1 LSHYRLM
8 NKIVESYKRKLASED
23 GWVLKRG
30 AQLRIAL
37 CYPNVYSIG
46 MANLGFQAM
55 YELLNNIP
63 EVSCE
68 RVFLP
73 DSVRSPSVSEGSS
86 ASERVRS
93 PRVKAGSPREQ
104 LARGASKGNLR
115 NRALPHGRA
124 SDTEYSPNSSG
135 YGVRQNIAVRAI
147 NELAEYQRTRTPLL
161 SLESQTP
168 VRDFDVVAFSI
179 SFETDYVNMARM
191 LQMSGVPLWSKDR
204 TERDP
209 LIVMGGAASFLNPEP
224 IAEFTD
230 VIGVGEGEVLGPK
243 LVDAI
248 FENDSKG
255 ELLLALARQGRGFYV
270 PALYFV
276 GYNDDGTVNTYTPT
290 EEGVPARVGRAISAE
305 NPKEGS
311 LRRAIKK
318 QQFDLVEQLRRD
330 EVFAPST
337 TIFAPQA
344 EMGDRFL
351 VEISRGCSQGCR
363 FCWAGYNY
371 WPPRVVPARDILA
384 KAAAWRGK
392 TDKIGLVSTAV
403 CDHPEISEILQG
415 LRAMDYRISV
425 SSLRLDQ
432 ISDELL
438 DALVESRDQ
447 QIAVAPETG
456 SDRLRRVINKNL
468 TNDEIVDICGAVFDR
483 GMLTI
488 KLYMMVGLPTETDE
502 DLDEMIVL
510 VERIKDRMLEAGKRF
525 GYAGKII
532 PSLNGFVPKP
542 NTPFQWEPICE
553 EKELKRRLK
562 YVSKKLSRIPNVEV
576 RAMSS
581 RIAHEQAL
589 LSSGDRRIAKVIEAT
604 ARLHGDLNGAIRE
617 TGIDPAFH
625 TSRTRSHDEILP
637 WEIVDAGLG
646 RPFME
651 REHERAHEARS
662 TAPCPSVNQC
672 TRCGV
677 CPTTWLA
684 EAPPA
689 LVQLK
694 AFATS
699 ATSTAN
705 V

>member
-1 LSHYRLM
+1 M
-8 NKIVESYKRKLASED
+8 KKIVESYKHKLANEE

-30 AQLRIAL
+30 AQLRLAL
-37 CYPNVYSIG
+37 CYPNAYSIG

-55 YELLNNIP
+55 YEIFNNIP

-73 DSVRSPSVSEGSS
+73 DSVRSQRAGKGSGYDQ
-86 ASERVRS
+86 AS
-93 PRVKAGSPREQ
+93 
-104 LARGASKGNLR
+104 N
-115 NRALPHGRA
+115 GRA
-124 SDTEYSPNSSG
+124 TQPIDEMHEY
-135 YGVRQNIAVRAI
+135 
-147 NELAEYQRTRTPLL
+147 ERTRTPLL

-191 LQMSGVPLWSKDR
+191 MQLSGVPVWSKDR
-204 TERDP
+204 TKHDP
-209 LIVMGGAASFLNPEP
+209 LIVMGGASSFLNPEP

-230 VIGVGEGEVLGPK
+230 VIAVGEGEILGPK
-243 LVDAI
+243 LVDTI
-248 FENDSKG
+248 LENEIK
-255 ELLLALARQGRGFYV
+255 EEVLLALARQGRGFYV
-270 PALYFV
+270 PSLHFV
-276 GYNDDGTVNTYTPT
+276 SYNDDGTVAAYTPL
-290 EEGVPARVGRAISAE
+290 EEGVPARIGRAITAE

-311 LRRAIKK
+311 LRRAIRK
-318 QQFDLVEQLRRD
+318 QQLDIVAQLKRD

-337 TIFAPQA
+337 TIWAPQA

-351 VEISRGCSQGCR
+351 IEISRGCSQGCR

-384 KAAAWRGK
+384 KAKQWRAK

-483 GMLTI
+483 GMLTV

-502 DLDEMIVL
+502 DLEEMIVL
-510 VERIKDRMLEAGKRF
+510 VERIKDRMLEAGRRF
-525 GYAGKII
+525 GRAGKII

-562 YVSKKLSRIPNVEV
+562 FVSKKLARIPNVEV
-576 RAMSS
+576 RSMSA

-589 LSSGDRRIAKVIEAT
+589 FSSGDRSIARVIEAT
-604 ARLHGDLNGAIRE
+604 ARLNGNLHAAIRE
-617 TGIDPAFH
+617 TGVDLAFH
-625 TSRTRSHDEILP
+625 TSRRRSYDEILP
-637 WEIVDAGLG
+637 WEIVNSGLS
-646 RPFME
+646 REFMQQE
-651 REHERAHEARS
+651 DERAHEARS

-684 EAPPA
+684 EAPAA

-694 AFATS
+694 AFAAAPS
-699 ATSTAN
+699 A
-705 V
+705 VV

>member
-1 LSHYRLM
+1 MSYTS
-8 NKIVESYKRKLASED
+8 IVESYKRKLASED

-30 AQLRIAL
+30 CQLRIAL
-37 CYPNVYSIG
+37 CYPNTYAIG

-55 YELLNNIP
+55 YELFNNIP

-73 DSVRSPSVSEGSS
+73 DSVRSPIVSEGSVS
-86 ASERVRS
+86 TRRLNERGNGATVRE
-93 PRVKAGSPREQ
+93 R
-104 LARGASKGNLR
+104 SKR
-115 NRALPHGRA
+115 NREGGSGYEGALPHGRA
-124 SDTEYSPNSSG
+124 NAPIDELREY
-135 YGVRQNIAVRAI
+135 
-147 NELAEYQRTRTPLL
+147 ERTRTPLL
-161 SLESQTP
+161 SLESQTR
-168 VRDFDVVAFSI
+168 VRDFDVIAFSI

-191 LQMSGVPLWSKDR
+191 LQMSGVPVWAKDR

-224 IAEFTD
+224 IAELTD
-230 VIGVGEGEVLGPK
+230 VIGVGEGEILGAK

-248 FENDSKG
+248 LENESKA
-255 ELLLALARQGRGFYV
+255 ELLLALAQQGRGFYV
-270 PALYFV
+270 PSLYFV
-276 GYNDDGTVNTYTPT
+276 SYHEDGTVASYTPT

-311 LRRAIKK
+311 LRRAIRKN
-318 QQFDLVEQLRRD
+318 QIDIAAQLRRD

-384 KAAAWRGK
+384 KAKQWRAK

-502 DLDEMIVL
+502 DLDEMVML
-510 VERIKDRMLEAGKRF
+510 VERIKNRMLEAGKRF
-525 GYAGKII
+525 GRAGKII

-562 YVSKKLSRIPNVEV
+562 YVCKRMARIPNVEV
-576 RAMSS
+576 RAMSA

-604 ARLHGDLNGAIRE
+604 ARLNGDLNAAIRE
-617 TGIDPAFH
+617 TGIDPHLH
-625 TSRTRSHDEILP
+625 TSRARPHAEVLP

-646 RPFME
+646 REFME
-651 REHERAHEARS
+651 REHERSHEARS

-699 ATSTAN
+699 TAQPL
-705 V
+705 VP

>member
-1 LSHYRLM
+1 M
-8 NKIVESYKRKLASED
+8 KKIVESYKRKLASED
-23 GWVLKRG
+23 GWVQKRG
-30 AQLRIAL
+30 SQLRIAL

-55 YELLNNIP
+55 YELFNNIP

-73 DSVRSPSVSEGSS
+73 DAGEAKRG
-86 ASERVRS
+86 
-93 PRVKAGSPREQ
+93 GSPTVR
-104 LARGASKGNLR
+104 KGVKGTGED
-115 NRALPHGRA
+115 LPYSRA
-124 SDTEYSPNSSG
+124 SDTELSRNGSG
-135 YGVRQNIAVRAI
+135 YARPHRRATAPI
-147 NELAEYQRTRTPLL
+147 DELAEYQRTGTPLL

-168 VRDFDVVAFSI
+168 VRDFDVIAFSI

-191 LQMSGVPLWSKDR
+191 LRMSGVPVWSRDR
-204 TERDP
+204 TKRDP
-209 LIVMGGAASFLNPEP
+209 LVVMGGAASFLNPEP
-224 IAEFTD
+224 IADFTD

-248 FENDSKG
+248 FESQSKE

-270 PALYFV
+270 PSLYFV
-276 GYNDDGTVNTYTPT
+276 SYNDDLTVSAYTST
-290 EEGVPARVGRAISAE
+290 EAGVPSRVGRAISAE

-311 LRRAIKK
+311 LRRAIRK
-318 QQFDLVEQLRRD
+318 QQFDIAEQLRRE

-351 VEISRGCSQGCR
+351 IEISRGCSQGCR

-384 KAAAWRGK
+384 KAKAWRPK

-468 TNDEIVDICGAVFDR
+468 TNDEIVDICGAIFDR
-483 GMLTI
+483 GMLTV
-488 KLYMMVGLPTETDE
+488 KLYLMVGLPTETDE
-502 DLDEMIVL
+502 DLAEMIVL

-525 GYAGKII
+525 GRAGKII

-542 NTPFQWEPICE
+542 NTPFQWEAICD

-562 YVSKKLSRIPNVEV
+562 WVCKQLARIPNVEV
-576 RAMSS
+576 RAMSA

-589 LSSGDRRIAKVIEAT
+589 FSSGDRRIAPVIEAM
-604 ARLHGDLNGAIRE
+604 ARMNGDLNAALRE

-625 TSRTRSHDEILP
+625 TSRARSHDEILS
-637 WEIVDAGLG
+637 WEIVDSGLG
-646 RPFME
+646 REFME
-651 REHERAHEARS
+651 REHERSHEARA

-689 LVQLK
+689 LVQLQ
-694 AFATS
+694 AFAPAVR
-699 ATSTAN
+699 AT

>member
-1 LSHYRLM
+1 MS
-8 NKIVESYKRKLASED
+8 NKIVESYRRKLANEE
-23 GWVLKRG
+23 GWVLQRG
-30 AQLRIAL
+30 APLRIAL
-37 CYPNVYSIG
+37 CYPNVYAIG

-55 YELLNNIP
+55 YEIFNRLP
-63 EVSCE
+63 DVSCE

-73 DSVRSPSVSEGSS
+73 DPQEM
-86 ASERVRS
+86 
-93 PRVKAGSPREQ
+93 REY
-104 LARGASKGNLR
+104 
-115 NRALPHGRA
+115 
-124 SDTEYSPNSSG
+124 E
-135 YGVRQNIAVRAI
+135 
-147 NELAEYQRTRTPLL
+147 RTRTPLL
-161 SLESQTP
+161 SLESQTRI
-168 VRDFDVVAFSI
+168 RDFDVVAFSI
-179 SFETDYVNMARM
+179 SFETDYLHLARM
-191 LQMSGVPLWSKDR
+191 LQLSGVPVWAKER

-230 VIGVGEGEVLGPK
+230 VIGVGEGEILGPK
-243 LVDAI
+243 LVDVLL
-248 FENDSKG
+248 ENKSR
-255 ELLLALARQGRGFYV
+255 EEILLALARQGRGFYV
-270 PALYFV
+270 PSLYDV
-276 GYNDDGTVNTYTPT
+276 SYHADGTIAAYTPL
-290 EEGVPARVGRAISAE
+290 EESIPPRIGRAIAAE

-311 LRRAIKK
+311 LRRAIRRG
-318 QQFDLVEQLRRD
+318 QTEIAEQLRRD

-337 TIFAPQA
+337 SIFAPQA

-351 VEISRGCSQGCR
+351 IEISRGCSQGCR
-363 FCWAGYNY
+363 FCWAGFNY

-384 KAAAWRGK
+384 KAGDWRAK
-392 TDKIGLVSTAV
+392 TSKIGLVSTAV

-483 GMLTI
+483 GMLTV
-488 KLYMMVGLPTETDE
+488 KLYLMVGLPTETDE
-502 DLDEMIVL
+502 DLAEMILL
-510 VERIKDRMLEAGKRF
+510 VERIKDRMLEAGRRF
-525 GYAGKII
+525 GRAGKII

-562 YVSKKLSRIPNVEV
+562 WVCKNLARIPNVEV
-576 RAMSS
+576 RAMSA

-589 LSSGDRRIAKVIEAT
+589 FSSGDRRVAHVIET
-604 ARLHGDLNGAIRE
+604 AARIGDLKGALRE
-617 TGIDPAFH
+617 TRIDPGFH
-625 TSRTRSHDEILP
+625 TSRRRGYDEILP
-637 WEIVDAGLG
+637 WEIVDSGIS
-646 RPFME
+646 RDFMQ
-651 REHERAHEARS
+651 REDERARDARS
-662 TAPCPSVNQC
+662 TAPCPSVDQC

-684 EAPPA
+684 EAPNA
-689 LVQLK
+689 FVQLQSVG
-694 AFATS
+694 S
-699 ATSTAN
+699 AARQ
-705 V
+705 VLA

>member
-1 LSHYRLM
+1 M
-8 NKIVESYKRKLASED
+8 
-23 GWVLKRG
+23 
-30 AQLRIAL
+30 
-37 CYPNVYSIG
+37 
-46 MANLGFQAM
+46 
-55 YELLNNIP
+55 
-63 EVSCE
+63 
-68 RVFLP
+68 
-73 DSVRSPSVSEGSS
+73 
-86 ASERVRS
+86 
-93 PRVKAGSPREQ
+93 
-104 LARGASKGNLR
+104 
-115 NRALPHGRA
+115 
-124 SDTEYSPNSSG
+124 
-135 YGVRQNIAVRAI
+135 
-147 NELAEYQRTRTPLL
+147 
-161 SLESQTP
+161 
-168 VRDFDVVAFSI
+168 
-179 SFETDYVNMARM
+179 
-191 LQMSGVPLWSKDR
+191 
-204 TERDP
+204 
-209 LIVMGGAASFLNPEP
+209 
-224 IAEFTD
+224 
-230 VIGVGEGEVLGPK
+230 
-243 LVDAI
+243 
-248 FENDSKG
+248 
-255 ELLLALARQGRGFYV
+255 
-270 PALYFV
+270 
-276 GYNDDGTVNTYTPT
+276 
-290 EEGVPARVGRAISAE
+290 
-305 NPKEGS
+305 
-311 LRRAIKK
+311 
-318 QQFDLVEQLRRD
+318 
-330 EVFAPST
+330 
-337 TIFAPQA
+337 
-344 EMGDRFL
+344 
-351 VEISRGCSQGCR
+351 
-363 FCWAGYNY
+363 
-371 WPPRVVPARDILA
+371 PARDILA

-432 ISDELL
+432 ISEELL

-525 GYAGKII
+525 GRAGKII
-532 PSLNGFVPKP
+532 PSLNGLVPKP
-542 NTPFQWEPICE
+542 NTPFQWEPICD

-562 YVSKKLSRIPNVEV
+562 YVSKKLARIPNVEV
-576 RAMSS
+576 RVMSA

-589 LSSGDRRIAKVIEAT
+589 LSSGDRRIARVIEAT
-604 ARLHGDLNGAIRE
+604 ARLNGDLNAAIRE

-625 TSRTRSHDEILP
+625 TSRARSHDEVLP

-684 EAPPA
+684 EATPA

-694 AFATS
+694 AF
-699 ATSTAN
+699 STVAPPAFS
-705 V
+705 

>member
-1 LSHYRLM
+1 M
-8 NKIVESYKRKLASED
+8 KKIVESYKRKLASED

-55 YELLNNIP
+55 YELFNNIP

-73 DSVRSPSVSEGSS
+73 SGGTR
-86 ASERVRS
+86 ARV
-93 PRVKAGSPREQ
+93 AE
-104 LARGASKGNLR
+104 
-115 NRALPHGRA
+115 
-124 SDTEYSPNSSG
+124 NSSSGSG
-135 YGVRQNIAVRAI
+135 YDHAHPSSRATLI
-147 NELAEYQRTRTPLL
+147 DELREYERTGTPLL

-168 VRDFDVVAFSI
+168 VRDFDVIAFSI

-191 LQMSGVPLWSKDR
+191 LRMSGVPVWSKDR

-230 VIGVGEGEVLGPK
+230 VIAVGEGEILGAK

-248 FENDSKG
+248 FEHDSKQD
-255 ELLLALARQGRGFYV
+255 LLLSLARQGRGFYV
-270 PALYFV
+270 PSLYFV
-276 GYNDDGTVNTYTPT
+276 GYNEDGTVNAYTPT

-311 LRRAIKK
+311 LRRAIRRG
-318 QQFDLVEQLRRD
+318 QTDLVDQLKRD

-384 KAAAWRGK
+384 KAKEWRTK

-403 CDHPEISEILQG
+403 CDHPEISEILSG
-415 LRAMDYRISV
+415 LRAMDYRIAV

-525 GYAGKII
+525 GRAGKII

-562 YVSKKLSRIPNVEV
+562 YVSKKLAKIPNVEV
-576 RAMSS
+576 RAMSA

-604 ARLHGDLNGAIRE
+604 ARLNGDLNAAIRE
-617 TGIDPAFH
+617 TGIEPAVH
-625 TSRTRSHDEILP
+625 TSRTRSHDEMLP
-637 WEIVDAGLG
+637 WEIVDSGLG
-646 RPFME
+646 REFME
-651 REHERAHEARS
+651 REHDRSHEARS

-694 AFATS
+694 AFAT
-699 ATSTAN
+699 ATTAR